1 LDRAIIDPYDDDD
14 RETPTD
20 SVESVRKITLHRHA
34 KLFPSASDVDLL
46 DLSYEIEVILQ
57 HNGRVVLDVSML
69 EINDSTRDTLSAC
82 SWLLQSVQ
90 LWHDEP
96 NAECLPV
103 TVKCQ
108 WNMVN
113 LLLHK
118 VSTPQV

>member
-1 LDRAIIDPYDDDD
+1 MDY
-14 RETPTD
+14 
-20 SVESVRKITLHRHA
+20 VESVRKITLHRHA
-34 KLFPSASDVDLL
+34 KLFPPTTAVDLL
-46 DLSYEIEVILQ
+46 DLPYELEVISQ
-57 HNGRVVLDVSML
+57 HNGCVVLDVSML

-113 LLLHK
+113 LLLHT
-118 VSTPQV
+118 VSPPQV